1 MAPSE
6 QSKRTVI
13 VNKSSGFI
21 AWFARNHVAAN
32 LLMVVIAG
40 LGFYNMQVRM
50 PVEVFPSFS
59 LDRIT
64 VRTSY
69 PGSTPQDVE
78 EAVTLRIEEALQ
90 DLSAID
96 EMRSRSV
103 EGSSAIT
110 LDLIK
115 GVNARD
121 ALDDIKSRVDGV
133 SGFPDAVETP
143 TVVLAER
150 KREVISVA
158 LSGDLSE
165 HELRALADRVRDG
178 LLAKPQIT
186 QVDIQ
191 SVRPY
196 EIAVEIS
203 ERRLREYDLT
213 LAQVAQAIARGST
226 SAAAGNLRTEGGDV
240 LLRTQGQAYTAR
252 EFGEIPVITRNDGS
266 KLRVRD
272 IAVLTDGFDESQIKT
287 RFNGLSSILI
297 EVYRVGDQSAIEV
310 AAATREY
317 VSNATWLPSGVS
329 LEPWRDRSV
338 VLKARLNTLLSS
350 AVQGGLLV
358 VILLTLFLR
367 PAVAFW
373 VTLGIPVSFL
383 GCFIVLP
390 WLGMSINLVSLFAFI
405 LVLGIV
411 VDDAIVTGENIYTHA
426 RRGVPGEQAA
436 VQGTLEVA
444 TPVTFGV
451 LTTALAFLPLA
462 MVGGV
467 RGQIFANIPAVVVP
481 VLLFSLI
488 ESKFVLPAH
497 LKHLKARGE
506 GEQKIG
512 ILSKIQQSV
521 ADGFESLIEQV
532 YKPVLSLAL
541 RWRYATI
548 SLFIA
553 SLLVALAVMSS
564 GWMRF
569 VFFPKVQSETATAS
583 LQMPVGTPFG
593 VTDAIVRRMELS
605 ARELRD
611 KHRDPVTDKS
621 VVLNIL
627 ASAGSA
633 GGTGGGSS
641 NMGRVRFEVVG
652 PDKRTVDITTNQLV
666 QEWRKSIGPIPGAEA
681 LTFRAEIG
689 RGGDPIDVQFFGRD
703 LEQLR
708 AVASLA
714 KNHLAGYKGL
724 FDIGDSLSAGKR
736 ELELRLKPSA
746 QPLGLSV
753 TDLANQVRQGFY
765 GYEVQRVQRDRD
777 EVAVVVRYPANERR
791 SLRDLQD
798 IRIRTAD
805 GTPVPFSE
813 VAEIVSAQGPATL
826 YRIDQRRTV
835 NVTADANK
843 EVADLE
849 AVKRGLKDFLK
860 QALRVYPEISYT
872 LEGEAR
878 EQRESMQTLKY
889 GTVAVLFGI
898 YALLAIPFKSYT
910 QPFVVMVVI
919 PFGLIGALLG
929 HWIMG
934 MSLSIFS
941 MMGMLALS
949 GVVVND
955 SLVLVDYI
963 NSQRKRGMHIM
974 QAVVTAGPARFR
986 PVLLTSITTFV
997 GLVPL
1002 LVGDSTHVKFL
1013 IPMAVSLGFGI
1024 LFATGITL
1032 LMVPCVYLIG
1042 DDIGQFF
1049 RSKWRW
1055 LYGQPRSTITSE
1067 SKF

>member
-1 MAPSE
+1 MS
-6 QSKRTVI
+6 T
-13 VNKSSGFI
+13 KSGGFI

-32 LLMVVIAG
+32 LLMCVIAG
-40 LGFYNMQVRM
+40 LGYYNMQNNM
-50 PVEVFPSFS
+50 AVEVFPSFT
-59 LDRIT
+59 LDQVT

-78 EAVTLRIEEALQ
+78 EAITIRVEEALQ
-90 DLSAID
+90 DLSSI
-96 EMRSRSV
+96 EETRSRSV

-110 LDLIK
+110 LKLAK
-115 GVNARD
+115 GVNARE
-121 ALDDIKSRVDGV
+121 ALDDIKSRVDGI
-133 SGFPDAVETP
+133 STFPDSVETP

-158 LSGDLSE
+158 LAGDLTE

-178 LLAKPQIT
+178 LLAKPLIT
-186 QVDIQ
+186 QVEIQ

-196 EIAVEIS
+196 EMAVEIS

-213 LAQVAQAIARGST
+213 LAQVAQAIERGST
-226 SAAAGNLRTEGGDV
+226 SIAAGNLRTEGGDV
-240 LLRTQGQAYTAR
+240 LLRTQGQAYTTR
-252 EFGEIPVITRNDGS
+252 QFGDIAIFTRSDGS
-266 KLRVRD
+266 QLKVRD
-272 IAVLTDGFDESQIKT
+272 LAVLSDGFDESQITT
-287 RFNGLSSILI
+287 RFNGSSSILI

-310 AAATREY
+310 AAAARDY
-317 VSNATWLPSGVS
+317 VTDAATWLPAGVS
-329 LEPWRDRSV
+329 LDTWRDRSV
-338 VLKARLNTLLSS
+338 VLRARLNTLLTS
-350 AVQGGLLV
+350 AMQGGLLV
-358 VILLTLFLR
+358 VLLLTLFLR

-390 WLGMSINLVSLFAFI
+390 WLGMSINMVSLFAFI

-411 VDDAIVTGENIYTHA
+411 VDDAIVTGENIYTHT
-426 RRGVPGEQAA
+426 RRGVPGEIAA

-467 RGQIFANIPAVVVP
+467 RGEIFANIPAVVIP

-497 LKHLKARGE
+497 LKHLKARDDSGE
-506 GEQKIG
+506 KLG
-512 ILSKIQQSV
+512 ILARVQQSI
-521 ADGFESLIEQV
+521 ADGLESLVHRV
-532 YKPVLSLAL
+532 YKPVLDLAL
-541 RWRYATI
+541 QWRYLTI
-548 SLFIA
+548 SLFLA
-553 SLLVALAVMSS
+553 SLLIAVAVMSS

-569 VFFPKVQSETATAS
+569 TFFPKIESETATAS
-583 LQMPVGTPFG
+583 LQMPVGTPFS
-593 VTDAIVRRMELS
+593 VTDDIVQRMEAT
-605 ARELRD
+605 ARDLRD
-611 KHRDPVTDKS
+611 KYRDPITDES

-627 ASAGSA
+627 ATAGSA

-641 NMGRVRFEVVG
+641 NMGRVRFEIVG
-652 PDKRTVDITTNQLV
+652 PDKRTVDVNTRQLV
-666 QEWRKSIGPIPGAEA
+666 SEWRKAIGPIPGAEA

-689 RGGDPIDVQFFGRD
+689 RGGDPLDVQFFGRD
-703 LEQLR
+703 LDQLR
-708 AVASLA
+708 AVADLA
-714 KNHLAGYKGL
+714 KEHLAGYEGV
-724 FDIGDSLSAGKR
+724 FDIVDSLSAGKR

-746 QPLGLSV
+746 QQLGLTV
-753 TDLANQVRQGFY
+753 TDLASQVRQGFY
-765 GYEVQRVQRDRD
+765 GYEVQRIQRDRD
-777 EVAVVVRYPANERR
+777 EVTVVVRYPADERR
-791 SLRDLQD
+791 TLRDLQD

-805 GTPVPFSE
+805 GSAVPFSE
-813 VAEIVSAQGPATL
+813 VAEIISTQGPATL
-826 YRIDQRRTV
+826 YRIDRRRTL

-843 EVADLE
+843 EVADLD
-849 AVKRGLKDFLK
+849 AIKRGLGEYLTE
-860 QALRVYPEISYT
+860 ALAAYPDVGYS

-889 GTVAVLFGI
+889 GTIAVLFGI

-934 MSLSIFS
+934 IGLSIFS

-963 NSQRKRGMHIM
+963 NTQRKRGMSVLD
-974 QAVVTAGPARFR
+974 AVALAGPARFR
-986 PVLLTSITTFV
+986 PVILTSITTFV
-997 GLVPL
+997 GLAPL
-1002 LVGDSTHVKFL
+1002 LVDKSTHVKFL
-1013 IPMAVSLGFGI
+1013 LPMAVSLGFGI

-1032 LMVPCVYLIG
+1032 LMVPCVYAIG
-1042 DDIGQFF
+1042 DDIGKSF
-1049 RSKWRW
+1049 RKAWQW
-1055 LYGQPRSTITSE
+1055 LYGAPQVSD
-1067 SKF
+1067 K